1 MKTPVAIILYRRP
14 RLVGELLNILQA
26 HRPERVWLI
35 ADGPK
40 QESRGEAGLCL
51 EARREAERGITWDC
65 KVRKIY
71 AETNLG
77 LRRNVEQ
84 GLDAL
89 FAEESEA
96 IILEEDCHPTPDFF
110 PFCEAMLE
118 RYRNEPKVAGVSGNC
133 FLPKTAAPS
142 ADYFFSRY
150 LHIWGWA
157 TWARAWNAYDREKWS
172 WPARGYREF
181 FPHANRTEE
190 NYWNRIFARVSS
202 GEINTWDYPWACWF
216 WRQGWV
222 SITPAQNLVNNRGF
236 GAEATHT
243 KDRSVDVGIDREG
256 PLPAPYRSPKR
267 LEVDPDLDQL
277 VFTRHYLKME
287 GKLSFWPR
295 LLRSLKKRLKRG

>member
-1 MKTPVAIILYRRP
+1 VKTPVAIILYRRP

-26 HRPERVWLI
+26 HQPERVWLI

-40 QESRGEAGLCL
+40 QENREEAGLCL

-65 KVRKIY
+65 RVRKIY
-71 AETNLG
+71 AEKNLG

-89 FAEESEA
+89 FTEESEA

-133 FLPKTAAPS
+133 FLPKTVTPS

-157 TWARAWNAYDREKWS
+157 TWARSWNAYDREKWS
-172 WPARGYREF
+172 WPAREYREF

-190 NYWNRIFARVSS
+190 NYWNRIFAGVSS
-202 GEINTWDYPWACWF
+202 GEINTWDYPWVSYF
-216 WRQGWV
+216 WKMGWV

-256 PLPAPYRSPKR
+256 PLPAPYRSPKH
-267 LEVDPDLDQL
+267 LGIDPDLDQQ

>member
-1 MKTPVAIILYRRP
+1 VKTPVAIILYRRP